1 MDLFQQFLNK
11 VGRGYG
17 QLDKNVF
24 GGLLPGGAA
33 SLASPVKQQIQK
45 TFSPANIR
53 DVALIPVLDKG
64 LSTGAIPPVA
74 GMYARFLTGTAKPL
88 TELPPALQP
97 EIPAAYA
104 SATAT
109 KQILNPEWDTA
120 LQKKI
125 NEKLTLVKDPF
136 IARMFAIN
144 DLESANIP
152 RYISSQQVID
162 RKGNIPIGYN
172 DYPDNS
178 ILAES
183 LGRFW
188 VNPKTK
194 EVKDRYDFNYY
205 TPELTD
211 PGLRNP
217 LVGLQ
222 MLTEGNPRGAIA
234 ISDALGF
241 IKPGYGYE
249 IKAPL
254 R

>member
-1 MDLFQQFLNK
+1 MEFFQEFLNK
-11 VGRGYG
+11 ARRGYG
-17 QLDKNVF
+17 QVDKNVF

-45 TFSPANIR
+45 TFSPANVR
-53 DVALIPVLDKG
+53 DVALIPALDKG

-74 GMYARFLTGTAKPL
+74 GMYARFLTGTSKPL
-88 TELPPALQP
+88 TELPPALQA

-104 SATAT
+104 NATTA

-125 NEKLTLVKDPF
+125 NEKLALVKDPF
-136 IARMFAIN
+136 IARMFAID
-144 DLESANIP
+144 DLNSANIP
-152 RYISSQQVID
+152 RYISSQQAING
-162 RKGNIPIGYN
+162 KKNIAVVYDDFSN
-172 DYPDNS
+172 NS
-178 ILAES
+178 ILSES

-188 VNPKTK
+188 VDPKTK

-211 PGLRNP
+211 PDLRNP
-217 LVGLQ
+217 LAGLQ

-241 IKPGYGYE
+241 IKPGAGYE